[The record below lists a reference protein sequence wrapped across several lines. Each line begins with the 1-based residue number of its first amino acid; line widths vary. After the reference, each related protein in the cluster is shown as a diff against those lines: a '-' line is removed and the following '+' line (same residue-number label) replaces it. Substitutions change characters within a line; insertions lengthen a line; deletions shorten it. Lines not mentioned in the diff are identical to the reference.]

1 MLAGVVIFKAV
12 DAPVAEAV
20 MDKCPRDRLEA
31 AAKLLE
37 DGLASTIAKRALVV
51 EKVPYRDPPDAADF
65 WHTEDGAIIGESYH
79 DARGDKMMRESATRE
94 ESARRLAKRLAGDR
108 LLNKPPREF
117 HGRTL
122 SDKAPLKRFP
132 HTDIWTKNRAVPWHS
147 DDLRGRDVFK
157 GYVST
162 HTFSTGRC
170 CWDPNKM
177 PIVTPGPTTSDDF
190 VQPHGNFMGE
200 DVKGLPFSRMTDRGP
215 GMPGPTRCISKPR
228 VKKRRSNLLPI
239 PIHCSARPCPSR
251 TLNLLLR
258 FDTYRPRD
266 QDRSSLRSGRQ
277 GPAADSWESPH
288 NNEADRREVPGQ
300 GSQPG
305 RLSF

>member
-1 MLAGVVIFKAV
+1 MGLKDALKVLAGAWSDVSG
-12 DAPVAEAV
+12 PWLPQLAEAV

-51 EKVPYRDPPDAADF
+51 EKVPWRDAPDSADF

-94 ESARRLAKRLAGDR
+94 ASARRLAKRLAGDR

-132 HTDIWTKNRAVPWHS
+132 HTDIWTKNRALPWHS

-157 GYVST
+157 GCLLY
-162 HTFSTGRC
+162 
-170 CWDPNKM
+170 
-177 PIVTPGPTTSDDF
+177 TSPSPRDAT
-190 VQPHGNFMGE
+190 
-200 DVKGLPFSRMTDRGP
+200 LSRMP
-215 GMPGPTRCISKPR
+215 S
-228 VKKRRSNLLPI
+228 
-239 PIHCSARPCPSR
+239 SA
-251 TLNLLLR
+251 
-258 FDTYRPRD
+258 
-266 QDRSSLRSGRQ
+266 
-277 GPAADSWESPH
+277 
-288 NNEADRREVPGQ
+288 
-300 GSQPG
+300 
-305 RLSF
+305 